1 MPLCALGVC
10 RACMPPMCALYV
22 RLVHVPYVYA
32 LNVFRTCIPHL
43 RCQQLR
49 HVLMCTHVLM
59 CMPCMCALYVFL
71 QCVPY
76 IHASHIRCQASC
88 HAGSAQKPDAAR
100 ACVAPG
106 GCCLRWPCRAQ
117 GHGARRIS
125 SALWYVCMSG
135 LNQNV
140 CTVRMSALDRRS
152 RWPLSPLSSSHF
164 PHTARPPSPTPSPT
178 DPVPAGPYMYVCI
191 YICIC
196 IRFLS
201 LSPSLPLSLSLSLSI
216 NHTLSL
222 SISFR
227 GGKSGNGQGND

>member
-76 IHASHIRCQASC
+76 IHASQTLS
-88 HAGSAQKPDAAR
+88 G
-100 ACVAPG
+100 VV
-106 GCCLRWPCRAQ
+106 PCRIRTKT
-117 GHGARRIS
+117 RRS
-125 SALWYVCMSG
+125 SG
-135 LNQNV
+135 LRGAWWVLPPLALPRSRPRRATNIIGALVCVHVGLESECLHCQNV
-140 CTVRMSALDRRS
+140 CTVRMSAMARRS

-164 PHTARPPSPTPSPT
+164 PHTARPR
-178 DPVPAGPYMYVCI
+178 A
-191 YICIC
+191 
-196 IRFLS
+196 F
-201 LSPSLPLSLSLSLSI
+201 SPSLPLSLSLSLSI

>member
-76 IHASHIRCQASC
+76 IHASHTLS
-88 HAGSAQKPDAAR
+88 G
-100 ACVAPG
+100 VV
-106 GCCLRWPCRAQ
+106 PCRIRTKT
-117 GHGARRIS
+117 RRS
-125 SALWYVCMSG
+125 SG
-135 LNQNV
+135 LRGAWWVLPPLALPRSRPRRATNIIGALVCVHVGLESECLHCQNV
-140 CTVRMSALDRRS
+140 CNVSAITVALEPS
-152 RWPLSPLSSSHF
+152 VIESLSSYC
-164 PHTARPPSPTPSPT
+164 SPALAYTK
-178 DPVPAGPYMYVCI
+178 PY
-191 YICIC
+191 
-196 IRFLS
+196 
-201 LSPSLPLSLSLSLSI
+201 
-216 NHTLSL
+216 
-222 SISFR
+222 
-227 GGKSGNGQGND
+227 

>member
-76 IHASHIRCQASC
+76 IRLTNAVRRRAMPDPHKNPTQLGPAWRLVGAAS
-88 HAGSAQKPDAAR
+88 AGPAALKATAR
-100 ACVAPG
+100 DEYHRRSGMCT
-106 GCCLRWPCRAQ
+106 CRA
-117 GHGARRIS
+117 
-125 SALWYVCMSG
+125 
-135 LNQNV
+135 
-140 CTVRMSALDRRS
+140 
-152 RWPLSPLSSSHF
+152 
-164 PHTARPPSPTPSPT
+164 
-178 DPVPAGPYMYVCI
+178 
-191 YICIC
+191 
-196 IRFLS
+196 
-201 LSPSLPLSLSLSLSI
+201 
-216 NHTLSL
+216 
-222 SISFR
+222 
-227 GGKSGNGQGND
+227 